1 MNRKL
6 INNLSLQNLN
16 VEIFV
21 CICIFCIN
29 RNGIAKKLTNF
40 SSVCVIDEEKKR
52 HNYDNRKYTWKKAKV
67 STDITN
73 TDSLNTFQNLEVE
86 DHTVQENAGDDI
98 EDTLQEI
105 EGLLPKVANEM
116 RKNGFLQYLI
126 WFFQLVSLVYRR
138 TDMP

>member
-1 MNRKL
+1 M
-6 INNLSLQNLN
+6 
-16 VEIFV
+16 
-21 CICIFCIN
+21 
-29 RNGIAKKLTNF
+29 KKR
-40 SSVCVIDEEKKR
+40 KR